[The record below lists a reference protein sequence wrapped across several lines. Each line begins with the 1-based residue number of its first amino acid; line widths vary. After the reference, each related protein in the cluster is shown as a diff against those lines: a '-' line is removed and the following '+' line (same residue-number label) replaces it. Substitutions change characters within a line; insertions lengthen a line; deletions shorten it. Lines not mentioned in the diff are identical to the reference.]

1 MFNMTI
7 CCVFANLFVFLC
19 LCCIILGHKSNM
31 SENMTNENIA
41 NGNDK
46 VVDEP
51 EQVVS
56 PDMLYKLSK
65 KIGKD
70 FSISRS

>member
-1 MFNMTI
+1 
-7 CCVFANLFVFLC
+7 
-19 LCCIILGHKSNM
+19 M

-70 FSISRS
+70 FPNFKILIFISK